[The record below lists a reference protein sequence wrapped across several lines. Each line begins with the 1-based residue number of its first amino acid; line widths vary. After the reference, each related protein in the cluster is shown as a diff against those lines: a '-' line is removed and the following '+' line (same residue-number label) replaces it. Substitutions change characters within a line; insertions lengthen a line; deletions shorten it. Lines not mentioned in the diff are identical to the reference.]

1 MMNLNREALVDR
13 MVKIYGFENPIVI
26 QFCELCE
33 KYEVNE
39 WNDGCLRV
47 LVESHEQYP
56 QIFEEE

>member
-1 MMNLNREALVDR
+1 MNLNREALVDR

-39 WNDGCLRV
+39 WNDCCLRV